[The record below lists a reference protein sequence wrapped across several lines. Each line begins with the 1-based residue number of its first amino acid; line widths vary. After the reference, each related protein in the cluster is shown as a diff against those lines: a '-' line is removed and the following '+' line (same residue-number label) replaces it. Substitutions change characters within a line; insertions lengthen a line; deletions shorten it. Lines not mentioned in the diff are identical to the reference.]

1 MLRHAHFYMK
11 GGKQTFAASA
21 KIVAKSEEADFQIG
35 KKSNKLALGEAKHAC
50 NLRSALRHRLSAMNF
65 RSRLLHHAGLTV
77 VR

>member
-1 MLRHAHFYMK
+1 MLRHAHFYTL

-21 KIVAKSEEADFQIG
+21 KTVAKSEESDFQIG
-35 KKSNKLALGEAKHAC
+35 KESNILALGDTKHVC